1 MILKA
6 NNIKKSYDSNLI
18 LDELDICIKK
28 NEIVSIKGASGSGKT
43 TLLNI
48 LGLLDNYDGG
58 NLFINGSKITKSSD
72 AESIRYNSIGFIFQ
86 FHHLLEEF
94 TVLENLLIPQLL
106 NTKMSKKDKH
116 KWCIELLDEINLL
129 NLKDKF
135 PSQISGG
142 ERQRVAFL
150 RAIVNKPNLI
160 IADEPT
166 GHLDLENTTK
176 MLNVIK
182 NYKDKHDI
190 SFIIATHDDNVCDIS
205 DKILELKNGKLNYVK
220 KGLSK

>member
-28 NEIVSIKGASGSGKT
+28 NEILSIKGASGSGKT

-166 GHLDLENTTK
+166 GHLDLENTNFATK
-176 MLNVIK
+176 
-182 NYKDKHDI
+182 
-190 SFIIATHDDNVCDIS
+190 SS
-205 DKILELKNGKLNYVK
+205 
-220 KGLSK
+220 